1 MVKSTAVE
9 VGVVKFTVEAGLVK
23 FTFEAGVVT
32 VNLPLK
38 QVW

>member
-23 FTFEAGVVT
+23 FTVEAGVVT